1 VTALAR
7 VLDDGVALGLGLGVV
22 IDPVAFTNAHVAAPA
37 DVGDSVTIASTVG
50 AEKAHAFTP
59 DITVPTDSIPPR
71 RDPVDRDLNVYSAG
85 SLRPAVAM
93 NDASEVGD
101 DSRSITHTWPT

>member
-1 VTALAR
+1 MLLLR
-7 VLDDGVALGLGLGVV
+7 LYHHCNSSIFGLGVV